1 MNMPSARAI
10 HGLHPDRARWAPLLR
25 ACSEQAAQVGEVI
38 GFLMFIA
45 VLGAMPALFA
55 VLVD

>member
-1 MNMPSARAI
+1 MNLPSVKAI
-10 HGLHPDRARWAPLLR
+10 HGLHPGRTQWTSLLR

>member
-1 MNMPSARAI
+1 MNMPSTRAI
-10 HGLHPDRARWAPLLR
+10 HGFQPGRMRWTPLLR

-45 VLGAMPALFA
+45 MLGAMPALFA
-55 VLVD
+55 VLGD